1 MGRNFS
7 GPFCFFEFHFRN
19 KTANLVWFLSVAME
33 LKKWGYTSELEE
45 YRIARQLS
53 GLEVGR
59 VIAEHKERYQIR
71 GEFGEVDA
79 EVTGNIR
86 FTARNR
92 EDFPAVGDWV
102 AFMPYDSGF
111 GIIHHVFPRYSMLTR
126 PAVGKFGE
134 IQIIAANIDFA
145 FLIQAVDRDF
155 NLNRLERYLALS
167 RSANVEPVILLNK
180 TDLITESDLAGIIG
194 KIAARIP
201 GVQALAISN
210 ETEAGLDQLRSIIQS
225 GKTYCMLGSS
235 GVGKSTLL
243 NKLSGKEQMK
253 VDVISNSTAKGR
265 HTTSHRELILL
276 ENGGLLI
283 DNPGM
288 REIGIADS
296 GDGVEQ
302 TFTSIIG
309 YSKQCKYLDCTHTSE
324 PGCGVLAALERGD
337 IDAAA
342 YENFMKME
350 REKAYFESSVAERR
364 ERDRK
369 FGKFFKNYQKDLK
382 RLTGE

>member
-1 MGRNFS
+1 
-7 GPFCFFEFHFRN
+7 
-19 KTANLVWFLSVAME
+19 ME
-33 LKKWGYTSELEE
+33 LKKWGYTNEFEE
-45 YRIARQLS
+45 YRNANQLS
-53 GLEVGR
+53 GLEIGR
-59 VIAEHKERYQIR
+59 VVAEHKERYQVR
-71 GEFGEVDA
+71 GESGEVDA
-79 EVTGNIR
+79 EVTGNLR

-102 AFMPYDSGF
+102 AFMRYDSDF
-111 GIIHHVFPRYSMLTR
+111 GIIHHILPRYSMLIR

-134 IQIIAANIDFA
+134 IQIIATNIDFA

-155 NLNRLERYLALS
+155 NLNRLERYLALC
-167 RSANVEPVILLNK
+167 RSACVEPIILLNK
-180 TDLITESDLAGIIG
+180 TDLIDAPGLAGMIG
-194 KIAARIP
+194 KISERIP
-201 GVQALAISN
+201 EVQVLAISN
-210 ETEAGLDQLRSIIQS
+210 ETEAGLDQLKSIIQP

-253 VDVISNSTAKGR
+253 ADVISNATGKGR

-302 TFTSIIG
+302 TFISIIG
-309 YSKQCKYLDCTHTSE
+309 FSKQCKYQNCTHINE
-324 PGCGVLAALERGD
+324 PGCGVLGALERGE
-337 IDAAA
+337 IDVEA

-364 ERDRK
+364 EKDRK